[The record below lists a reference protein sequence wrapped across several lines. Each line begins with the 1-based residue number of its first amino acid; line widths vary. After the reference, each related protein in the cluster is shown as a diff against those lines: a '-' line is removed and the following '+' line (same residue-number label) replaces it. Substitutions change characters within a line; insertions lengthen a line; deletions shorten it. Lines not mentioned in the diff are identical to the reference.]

1 MHDNDWISRIEKG
14 DVIEDRNGTLR
25 VVRAVSRFTTRR
37 RNLYTSVTLAIRRPS
52 WTTRPYTVINSN
64 DLRQRGFKPTGAKW
78 PLDSE
83 FDRRLEDQFGRNP
96 RGDMSAWDVLG
107 VA

>member
-1 MHDNDWISRIEKG
+1 
-14 DVIEDRNGTLR
+14 LR
-25 VVRAVSRFTTRR
+25 RASTE
-37 RNLYTSVTLAIRRPS
+37 AGK
-52 WTTRPYTVINSN
+52 
-64 DLRQRGFKPTGAKW
+64 RGFKPTGAKW